1 MVGAFV
7 PAHCPLTIPWS
18 SLETPLRTGHPFSY
32 RPHIDPCNP
41 DCPQRSF
48 RGYAMNEIIPI
59 IVAIVALFVLLLGA
73 AVIIA
78 RFYRKVLQGQA
89 LIVNTMKSEPLVT
102 FTGAVVFPI
111 IHRAEVMDISVKT
124 IEIDRRGKEGL
135 ICQDNIRADINVTF
149 FVRVNKTRDDVL
161 KVAQSI
167 GCARASDHE
176 TLRELFSAKFSEALK
191 TVGKHFDFQD
201 LYTKRE
207 EFKDRI
213 IQVIGT
219 DLNGYVLDDCAIDF
233 LEQTPIEALDK
244 DNIMDAEG
252 IRKITQQTSTKNIA
266 TNELR
271 QKERMEIGSQ
281 NLTADEAIFRFDQRR
296 AEAEAKKA
304 KEISIAQSREQNEAA
319 RVASDEEKKTA
330 VIRYKNEEESLVAA
344 EARARGIAVAEK
356 NREREVAIE
365 TERVEK
371 ARQLEIISREREVEL
386 TRIAKEKEVE
396 VQKKEIADVVRGRIA
411 VDKTVAQEE
420 ENIKDLRVVAQ
431 AKRDKEAVT
440 IAAEAEAQEALVKQV
455 KAAEAGEQVAKHEAK
470 MKLVAAEASLEAS
483 DKEARAK
490 IRLAE
495 GVTAERSAEGLA
507 TVRVKEAD
515 AVATEKVG
523 MAEAK
528 VTLEKMQATA
538 AGEEKQGLA
547 RVRVQEAEAEAIQK
561 QGLAKATVVREG
573 KLAEAAGDEQ
583 KGLAAARVREAEAVA
598 IEKRGQAEATAV
610 RERLTAEASGLS
622 EKANA
627 MKALDEAGR
636 GHEEFRLRLDKDK
649 AIELER
655 IQMRRQIAEAQAKV
669 LAEAFKQ
676 AKINIVGGDGAFFDR
691 FINAASLS
699 HTIDGAVDSSETVKT
714 VFRDYLSGERSLP
727 EDLRD
732 ILTRPVL
739 SSSDIQKLSLSG
751 LLMRL
756 AAGTDGPARESIQK
770 LADEAKKL
778 GIDGHLLR

>member
-1 MVGAFV
+1 
-7 PAHCPLTIPWS
+7 
-18 SLETPLRTGHPFSY
+18 
-32 RPHIDPCNP
+32 
-41 DCPQRSF
+41 
-48 RGYAMNEIIPI
+48 MNDLIPI
-59 IVAIVALFVLLLGA
+59 VIAIVALFVLALGA
-73 AVIIA
+73 AAIIA

-167 GCARASDHE
+167 GCVRASDHE

-191 TVGKHFDFQD
+191 TVGKHFDFVD

-207 EFKDRI
+207 EFKDQI
-213 IQVIGT
+213 IRVIGT

-252 IRKITQQTSTKNIA
+252 IRKITAQTTEKNIQ

-271 QKERMEIGSQ
+271 QKERMEMGSQ
-281 NLTADEAIFRFDQRR
+281 NLTADEAIYRFDQRR

-304 KEISIAQSREQNEAA
+304 KEIAIAQAREENEAA
-319 RVASDEEKKTA
+319 RVASDEAKKTA
-330 VIRYKNEEESLVAA
+330 VVRYKNEEEALVTA
-344 EARARGIAVAEK
+344 EAKARGIAVAEK
-356 NREREVAIE
+356 NREREIAIE

-420 ENIKDLRVVAQ
+420 EYIKDLRVIAQ

-440 IAAEAEAQEALVKQV
+440 IAAEAEAQESLVKQV
-455 KAAEAGEQVAKHEAK
+455 KAAEAAEQCARFQAKE
-470 MKLVAAEASLEAS
+470 KLVAAEADLEAS
-483 DKEARAK
+483 DKQARAK

-495 GVTAERSAEGLA
+495 GVTAEKSAEGLA

-523 MAEAK
+523 LVDAK

-538 AGEEKQGLA
+538 VGEEKQGLA

-561 QGLAKATVVREG
+561 QGLAKAMVVKET
-573 KLAEAAGDEQ
+573 KLAEAVGEEQ
-583 KGLAAARVREAEAVA
+583 KGLAEARVREAEAVA
-598 IEKRGQAEATAV
+598 IAKRGEAEASAV
-610 RERLTAEASGLS
+610 RERLVAEASGLS

-636 GHEEFRLRLDKDK
+636 GHEEFRLRLEKDK
-649 AIELER
+649 AIEMQTIE
-655 IQMRRQIAEAQAKV
+655 MRREIAEAQARV

-691 FINAASLS
+691 FVKAATLS
-699 HTIDGAVDSSETVKT
+699 HTLDGAVDNSDTIKT
-714 VFRDYLSGERSLP
+714 VFREYLSGEKSLP
-727 EDLRD
+727 EDIRQV
-732 ILTRPVL
+732 LTRPAL
-739 SSSDIQKLSLSG
+739 SAGDIQKLSLSG

-756 AAGTDGPARESIQK
+756 AAGADDKARANLEK

-778 GIDGHLLR
+778 GIDGELLR

>member
-1 MVGAFV
+1 MSD
-7 PAHCPLTIPWS
+7 L
-18 SLETPLRTGHPFSY
+18 
-32 RPHIDPCNP
+32 
-41 DCPQRSF
+41 
-48 RGYAMNEIIPI
+48 IPI
-59 IVAIVALFVLLLGA
+59 IIAIVALLLLALGA
-73 AVIIA
+73 AAIIA

-124 IEIDRRGKEGL
+124 IDIDRRGKEGL

-167 GCARASDHE
+167 GCVRASDHE

-191 TVGKHFDFQD
+191 TVGKHFEFVD

-207 EFKDRI
+207 EFKDQI
-213 IQVIGT
+213 IRVIGT
-219 DLNGYVLDDCAIDF
+219 DLNGYVLDDCAIDY
-233 LEQTPIEALDK
+233 LEQTPVEVLDK

-252 IRKITQQTSTKNIA
+252 IRKITAQTTEKNIQ

-271 QKERMEIGSQ
+271 QKERMEMGSQ
-281 NLTADEAIFRFDQRR
+281 NLTADEAIFRFEQRR

-304 KEISIAQSREQNEAA
+304 KEIAIAEAREQNEAA
-319 RVASDEEKKTA
+319 RVASDEGKKTA
-330 VIRYKNEEESLVAA
+330 VVRYKNEEEALVAA
-344 EARARGIAVAEK
+344 EAKARAVAVAEK

-386 TRIAKEKEVE
+386 TRIAKDKDVE
-396 VQKKEIADVVRGRIA
+396 VQKKEIADVVRSRVA

-420 ENIKDLRVVAQ
+420 EYIKDLRVVAQ

-440 IAAEAEAQEALVKQV
+440 ITAEAEAQEALVKQV
-455 KAAEAGEQVAKHEAK
+455 KAAEAAEQCARFKAKE
-470 MKLVAAEASLEAS
+470 KLALADADLEAS
-483 DKEARAK
+483 DKQARAK

-507 TVRVKEAD
+507 SVRVKEAD
-515 AVATEKVG
+515 AVATEKLGLVD
-523 MAEAK
+523 AK
-528 VTLEKMQATA
+528 ITLEKMQATA
-538 AGEEKQGLA
+538 VGEEKQGLA
-547 RVRVQEAEAEAIQK
+547 RVRIQEAEAEAIQK
-561 QGLAKATVVREG
+561 QGLAKANVVKET
-573 KLAEAAGDEQ
+573 KLAEAVGEEQ
-583 KGLAAARVREAEAVA
+583 KGLAEARVREAEAVA
-598 IEKRGQAEATAV
+598 IAKRGEAEATAV
-610 RERLTAEASGLS
+610 RERLAAEASGLS

-636 GHEEFRLRLDKDK
+636 GHEEFRLRLEKEK
-649 AIELER
+649 IVEMQSIE
-655 IQMRRQIAEAQAKV
+655 MRRQIAEAQASV

-691 FINAASLS
+691 FVKAATLS
-699 HTIDGAVDSSETVKT
+699 HTLDGAVDGSDTIRT
-714 VFRDYLSGERSLP
+714 VFREYLSGEKSLP
-727 EDLRD
+727 EDIRQ
-732 ILTRPVL
+732 ILTRPAL
-739 SSSDIQKLSLSG
+739 SSGDVQRLSLSG

-756 AAGTDGPARESIQK
+756 ASGADDKARANIHK
-770 LADEAKKL
+770 LLDEAKKL
-778 GIDGHLLR
+778 GIDDELIR

>member
-1 MVGAFV
+1 MSD
-7 PAHCPLTIPWS
+7 L
-18 SLETPLRTGHPFSY
+18 
-32 RPHIDPCNP
+32 
-41 DCPQRSF
+41 
-48 RGYAMNEIIPI
+48 IPI
-59 IVAIVALFVLLLGA
+59 IIAIVALLLLALGA
-73 AVIIA
+73 AAIIA

-167 GCARASDHE
+167 GCVRASDHE

-191 TVGKHFDFQD
+191 TVGKHFEFVD

-207 EFKDRI
+207 EFKDQI
-213 IQVIGT
+213 IRVIGT
-219 DLNGYVLDDCAIDF
+219 DLNGYVLDDCAIDY
-233 LEQTPIEALDK
+233 LEQTPVEALDK

-252 IRKITQQTSTKNIA
+252 IRKITAQTTEKNIQ

-271 QKERMEIGSQ
+271 QKERMEMGSQ
-281 NLTADEAIFRFDQRR
+281 NLTADEAIFRFEQRR

-304 KEISIAQSREQNEAA
+304 KEIAIAEAREQNEAA
-319 RVASDEEKKTA
+319 RVASDEGKKTA
-330 VIRYKNEEESLVAA
+330 VVRYKNEEEALVAA
-344 EARARGIAVAEK
+344 EAKARAVAVAEK

-386 TRIAKEKEVE
+386 TRIAKDKDVE
-396 VQKKEIADVVRGRIA
+396 VQKKEIADVVRSRVA

-420 ENIKDLRVVAQ
+420 EYIKDLRVVAQ
-431 AKRDKEAVT
+431 AKRDKEAIT

-455 KAAEAGEQVAKHEAK
+455 KAAEAAEQCARFKAKE
-470 MKLVAAEASLEAS
+470 KLAIADADLEAS
-483 DKEARAK
+483 DKQARAK

-507 TVRVKEAD
+507 SVRVKEAD
-515 AVATEKVG
+515 AVATEKLGLVD
-523 MAEAK
+523 AK
-528 VTLEKMQATA
+528 ITLEKMQATA
-538 AGEEKQGLA
+538 VGEEKQGLA
-547 RVRVQEAEAEAIQK
+547 RVRIQEAEAEAIQK
-561 QGLAKATVVREG
+561 QGLAKANVVKET
-573 KLAEAAGDEQ
+573 KLAEAVGEEQ
-583 KGLAAARVREAEAVA
+583 KGLAEARVREAEAVA
-598 IEKRGQAEATAV
+598 IAKRGEAEATAV
-610 RERLTAEASGLS
+610 RERLAAEASGLS

-636 GHEEFRLRLDKDK
+636 GHEEFRLRLEKEK
-649 AIELER
+649 IVEMQSIE
-655 IQMRRQIAEAQAKV
+655 MRRQIAEAQASV

-691 FINAASLS
+691 FVKAATLS
-699 HTIDGAVDSSETVKT
+699 HTLDGAVDGSDTIKT
-714 VFRDYLSGERSLP
+714 VFREYLSGEKSLP
-727 EDLRD
+727 EDIRQ
-732 ILTRPVL
+732 ILTRPAL
-739 SSSDIQKLSLSG
+739 SSGDVQRLSLSG

-756 AAGTDGPARESIQK
+756 ASGADDKARANIHK
-770 LADEAKKL
+770 LLDEAKKL
-778 GIDGHLLR
+778 GIDDELIR